1 MRASGP
7 SCSRRARTRLTR
19 SRRVRRLRLD
29 AMSLGARPRAA
40 LLNEPLLTCQEAA
53 RLLAVKPAWIYAAA
67 RSGRL
72 TCVRVGRNV
81 RLLRSGLE
89 RFVTEQRSTSRA
101 ERLGQ
106 ERRHDPSR

>member
-29 AMSLGARPRAA
+29 AMSLDATPRAA
-40 LLNEPLLTCQEAA
+40 LLNEPLLTCQAAA
-53 RLLAVKPAWIYAAA
+53 RVLAVKPAWIHAAA

-81 RLLRSGLE
+81 RLLRSDLE
-89 RFVTEQRSTSRA
+89 RFVTEQLSTSGA
-101 ERLGQ
+101 ERFRQ
-106 ERRHDPSR
+106 KRRHDASR